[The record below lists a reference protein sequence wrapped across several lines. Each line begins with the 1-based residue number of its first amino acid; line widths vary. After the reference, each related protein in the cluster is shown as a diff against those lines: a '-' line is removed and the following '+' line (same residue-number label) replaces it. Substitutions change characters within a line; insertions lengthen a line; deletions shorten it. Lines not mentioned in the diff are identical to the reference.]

1 LAERNVKKPTKSVVA
16 PERVPVIDRV
26 RCAWPGADPLMVDYH
41 DREWGVPTHDDGE
54 HFEYIVLD
62 SFQAGLS
69 WRTILHKR
77 ENFRAA
83 FAGFDA
89 ERIARFGKRDV
100 TRLMKDAGIVRNR
113 QKIEATIGN
122 ARAFLELRDAD
133 GGFDRFIWSFT
144 DGVTI
149 RNAWS
154 SMSQVPASTPQSDA
168 MSRALRER
176 GFRFVGTTIC
186 YAYMQAAG
194 MVNDH
199 VTACFRHAEID
210 RSRPVLSGGRT
221 R

>member
-1 LAERNVKKPTKSVVA
+1 MAHTRTDVAAAE
-16 PERVPVIDRV
+16 
-26 RCAWPGADPLMVDYH
+26 RCAWPGADPLMVAYH
-41 DREWGVPTHDDGE
+41 DVEWGTPTHDDGE

-83 FAGFDA
+83 FADFDP
-89 ERIARFGKRDV
+89 ERIARFGARDV
-100 TRLMKDAGIVRNR
+100 ARLLKDAGIVRHR

-122 ARAFLELRDAD
+122 ARAFLELRDQD
-133 GGFDRFIWSFT
+133 GGFDAWIWQFT
-144 DGVTI
+144 DHVTI

-154 SMSQVPASTPQSDA
+154 SIGQVPARTAQSDA
-168 MSRALRER
+168 MSAALRAR
-176 GFRFVGTTIC
+176 GFRFVGSTIC

-199 VTACFRHAEID
+199 VTGCFRHRELDAAA
-210 RSRPVLSGGRT
+210 RKTGKRTVLIGGQGEGRG
-221 R
+221 

>member
-1 LAERNVKKPTKSVVA
+1 MPAA
-16 PERVPVIDRV
+16 PGAGA
-26 RCAWPGADPLMVDYH
+26 RCDWPGADPLMIAYH
-41 DREWGVPTHDDGE
+41 DSEWGTPAHDDAL

-83 FAGFDA
+83 FAGFDPG
-89 ERIARFGKRDV
+89 RIARFGKRDV
-100 TRLMKDAGIVRNR
+100 NRLMKDAGIVRNR

-122 ARAFLELRDAD
+122 ACAFLDLADAE
-133 GGFDRFIWSFT
+133 GGFDSWIWGFT

-149 RNAWS
+149 RNAWPS
-154 SMSQVPASTPQSDA
+154 SKQVPARTPRSDA
-168 MSRALRER
+168 MSKALRER
-176 GFRFVGTTIC
+176 GFRFVGSTIC

-199 VTACFRHAEID
+199 VVGCFRHAELDALASGD
-210 RSRPVLSGGRT
+210 RRQGVRKKGHA
-221 R
+221 

>member
-1 LAERNVKKPTKSVVA
+1 LRIEGNDTNRGGKEFEVAGSLAERNVKKPT
-16 PERVPVIDRV
+16 
-26 RCAWPGADPLMVDYH
+26 RCAWPGNDPLMVDYH
-41 DREWGVPTHDDGE
+41 DREWGVPTHDDAE

-154 SMSQVPASTPQSDA
+154 SMSHVPASTPQSDA
-168 MSRALRER
+168 MSRALLER

-199 VTACFRHAEID
+199 LVRCFRHAE
-210 RSRPVLSGGRT
+210 VGGLAVGG
-221 R
+221 

>member
-1 LAERNVKKPTKSVVA
+1 MIE
-16 PERVPVIDRV
+16 
-26 RCAWPGADPLMVDYH
+26 YH
-41 DREWGVPTHDDGE
+41 DREWGVPTHDDAE

-83 FAGFDA
+83 FAGFDP

-100 TRLMKDAGIVRNR
+100 ERLMGDAGIVRNR
-113 QKIEATIGN
+113 QKIDATIGN
-122 ARAFLELRDAD
+122 ARAFLEVCEAE
-133 GGFDRFIWSFT
+133 GGFDGFIWSFT
-144 DGVTI
+144 GGATI
-149 RNAWS
+149 HNRWAS
-154 SMSQVPASTPQSDA
+154 TEKVPSSTPQSDA

-199 VTACFRHAEID
+199 IVSCFRYSELT
-210 RSRPVLSGGRT
+210 PPPTVLP
-221 R
+221 

>member
-1 LAERNVKKPTKSVVA
+1 M
-16 PERVPVIDRV
+16 
-26 RCAWPGADPLMVDYH
+26 RCAWPGSDPLMIEYH
-41 DREWGVPTHDDGE
+41 DREWGAPTHDDGE

-83 FAGFDA
+83 FAGFEP
-89 ERIARFGKRDV
+89 ERVARFGAADV
-100 TRLMKDAGIVRNR
+100 ERLLADAGIVRHR

-122 ARAFLELRDAD
+122 ARAFLELAGRE
-133 GGFDRFIWSFT
+133 GGFDRWIWQFT

-149 RNAWS
+149 RNRWS
-154 SMSQVPASTPQSDA
+154 SVREIPARTAQSDA
-168 MSRALRER
+168 MSRALRQH
-176 GFRFVGTTIC
+176 GFRFVGSTIC

-199 VTACFRHAEID
+199 VVECFRHAEID
-210 RSRPVLSGGRT
+210 GLAAAV
-221 R
+221 